1 MVKHMKSGNNKLVL
15 IISLLFITG
24 FAATS
29 LASYYVSIASLR
41 SHIKLTELPLTSDNI
56 YSEIQKDLLPPIL
69 ISSLMAND
77 TFLREWV
84 IEGENDINKITR
96 YLKAIQKKY
105 NTITSFFV
113 SEKTRNYYH
122 ADGILKKVDPK
133 NESDKWY
140 FRVQSMKSGYEIN
153 VDPDMANNEAMT
165 VFINYRVYDYENNFI
180 GAAGV
185 GLAVTA
191 VKSLLKKYQ
200 KNYDRNVYFID
211 DTGDIRLN
219 GSNMLNSVGNISQI
233 KGLSGHADEILSKK
247 NTYFTYKK
255 GEKTIHLNTRYI
267 PELKLFLF
275 VEKAEEKSIG
285 KIFNTLLANF
295 AVSAV
300 ITIIILIFLNLTIS
314 SFQSRLKTMASI
326 DGLTGIYNRNAFD
339 IIMNQ
344 VIKGAQRKDPD
355 LSIIFF
361 DIDHFKKINDEFG
374 HVAGD
379 LVIKNIVTLTK
390 DIIRESDTFCRWG
403 GEEFLILLKDCSID
417 DAFLICEK
425 IRKAVFNT
433 PVIYKGEKI
442 FTSVSLGVAH
452 YRSDE
457 DQISLLSRVDKLLY
471 LAKQNGRNRS
481 EKEAPAPASV

>member
-1 MVKHMKSGNNKLVL
+1 MKPKNNKLVL
-15 IISLLFITG
+15 IISLLLITG
-24 FAATS
+24 FVATS
-29 LASYYVSIASLR
+29 LASYYASRASLR
-41 SHIKLTELPLTSDNI
+41 SQIQLNELPLTSENI
-56 YSEIQKDLLPPIL
+56 YSEIQKDLLPPIF

-84 IEGENDINKITR
+84 IQGENDIDKITR
-96 YLKAIQKKY
+96 YLNAIQKKY

-140 FRVQSMKSGYEIN
+140 FRVQSLKSGYEIN

-165 VFINYRVYDYENNFI
+165 VFINYRVYDYEHNFI

-185 GLAVTA
+185 GLEVTA
-191 VKSLLKKYQ
+191 VKSLLRKYQ
-200 KNYDRNVYFID
+200 KNYDRNIYFID
-211 DTGDIRLN
+211 DNGDIQLN

-233 KGLSGHADEILSKK
+233 QGLSSHADEILSKK
-247 NTYFTYKK
+247 STYLTYKK
-255 GEKTIHLNTRYI
+255 NEKTIHLNTRYI

-275 VEKAEEKSIG
+275 VEQAEEKSMG

-295 AVSAV
+295 AVCAV
-300 ITIIILIFLNLTIS
+300 IAIIILILTNLTIS
-314 SFQSRLKTMASI
+314 SFQSRLDEMAST
-326 DGLTGIYNRNAFD
+326 DGLTGTYNRHAFD

-344 VIKGAQRKDPD
+344 VIKGAQRKDLD
-355 LSIIFF
+355 LSIISF

-374 HVAGD
+374 HPAGD

-390 DIIRESDTFCRWG
+390 DIIRESDAFCRWG

-417 DAFLICEK
+417 DASLICEK
-425 IRKAVFNT
+425 IRDAVFNT
-433 PVIYKGEKI
+433 HVIYKGEKI
-442 FTSVSLGVAH
+442 FSSVSLGVAQH
-452 YRSDE
+452 HPDE
-457 DQISLLSRVDKLLY
+457 DQISLLSRVDKLLH
-471 LAKQNGRNRS
+471 LAKENGRNRS
-481 EKEAPAPASV
+481 EKEIPASVSV